1 MSHRRPNAE
10 EAAHLQYETEHT
22 SPRGKSVI
30 PYMLILIA
38 AAFLLLLM
46 ALLMQ
51 QRTNQSVAGLN
62 QSANSLRTIDQLVDD
77 NRSLH
82 EEVTR
87 LQGELDA
94 ADSHNQELED
104 QLAQL
109 QAELAAAQSQLAEFL
124 PPEQR

>member
-1 MSHRRPNAE
+1 MSHRPDAE

-51 QRTNQSVAGLN
+51 RRMDKSVEGLN
-62 QSANSLRTIDQLVDD
+62 RSASSLHTIDQLVED

-82 EEVTR
+82 EEVAR
-87 LQGELDA
+87 LQKELDN
-94 ADSHNQELED
+94 ADGHNQALEA

-109 QAELAAAQSQLAEFL
+109 QQELNQTREQLAEFIS
-124 PPEQR
+124 PDQR

>member
-1 MSHRRPNAE
+1 MSHHRRPSAE

-30 PYMLILIA
+30 PYMLLLIA

-51 QRTNQSVAGLN
+51 QRTNQSAETR
-62 QSANSLRTIDQLVDD
+62 SARSLHTIDELVDD

-82 EEVTR
+82 EEVAR
-87 LQGELDA
+87 LQKELDN
-94 ADSHNQELED
+94 ADGHNKALEA

-109 QAELAAAQSQLAEFL
+109 KQELNQAREQLAEFIT
-124 PPEQR
+124 PDQR